1 MGVYSLI
8 KKDIIISKTFTLI
21 NGEDKLTV
29 SKSEAL
35 QLANDLGLDLVWVNQ
50 DPLVGKLMDYKRH
63 LFEQK
68 KSKKQQTSQ
77 ETKEIKLKPNT
88 DEHDFNVRLKQTN
101 EFLKEGHKVK
111 ITIFHKGRQAV
122 HPELGKEQLDR
133 LLNSCDPHKVVQEPN
148 MEGKKLS
155 ITIVKN
161 E

>member
-1 MGVYSLI
+1 
-8 KKDIIISKTFTLI
+8 
-21 NGEDKLTV
+21 
-29 SKSEAL
+29 
-35 QLANDLGLDLVWVNQ
+35 LGRPPRRLPARPRHGAAFLELRG
-50 DPLVGKLMDYKRH
+50 PLH
-63 LFEQK
+63 LEQK
-68 KSKKQQTSQ
+68 KSKKQQTPQ

-155 ITIVKN
+155 ITIVEN
-161 E
+161 IRASLI